1 VVCLENSQIIFL
13 DYDLNFVCDVESSNS
28 QVTDIIEFDH
38 DSNEIVM
45 MGGVNGIID
54 VYENWVLKVSLK

>member
-1 VVCLENSQIIFL
+1 MVCLENSQIIFL

-54 VYENWVLKVSLK
+54 VYEN